1 MRLPL
6 GGARF
11 IVPDFAFQR
20 AFRGNYLIMTV
31 RVRFAP
37 SPTGY
42 LHIGSAR
49 TALFNYLY
57 ARHTGGRFLL
67 RIEDTD
73 LARSTDES
81 TRSILDGLKWL
92 GFAPDEEIVFQ
103 SNNADKH
110 REAAKRLLAE
120 GKAYRDFTPKAE
132 PNDANVK
139 EAIKERA
146 RQQGG
151 DKNFRDNPYRDLSS
165 EESDAR
171 AATGEPFAI
180 RLKVPAEGKTSF
192 EDGVYG
198 LQERDYSETE
208 DLVLLRSDGH
218 PLYNLAVVLDDIEMQ
233 ITDVIRGQDHLT
245 NTHKQ
250 LLIYSALDAEPPRF
264 SHLPLIMAPNK
275 GKLSKRKHGEVV
287 SMTTYR
293 DAGFVAAAFR
303 NFLALLGWSASEEK
317 EIYSLAELIKK
328 FTLEGIHRSNAVFNF
343 HEGDPKRWTDDKAI
357 WMNAEYIRTMPL
369 SELLPLVKTELKA
382 NKLWREEYEP
392 DGRALMTSISSTS
405 SQAFESAT
413 EIGDRPESIAI
424 DRPRYGSHDWFVS
437 TVDLIRARFFTLK
450 DFSTQGRAYFSEDFD
465 FDPAAVAKN
474 LTKFP
479 ELQEWL
485 PELADRFEAE
495 LGEVASL
502 DGGASQPAAGQLP
515 LTDACCSDRFFES
528 NIEAVVKAFAEEKGT
543 KLGVIMNG
551 ARTLLTGVAVGPSM
565 LSVFETIGL
574 ERTLLR
580 LRSQVAWNN

>member
-1 MRLPL
+1 
-6 GGARF
+6 
-11 IVPDFAFQR
+11 
-20 AFRGNYLIMTV
+20 
-31 RVRFAP
+31 
-37 SPTGY
+37 

-73 LARSTDES
+73 IARSTEES

-103 SNNADKH
+103 SDNADKH

-120 GKAYRDFTPKAE
+120 GKAYRDFTPKVEAS
-132 PNDANVK
+132 DTTVK
-139 EAIKERA
+139 DAIKERA

-151 DKNFRDNPYRDLSS
+151 DKNFRDNPYRDLSG

-171 AATGEPFAI
+171 AAAGEPFAI
-180 RLKVPAEGKTSF
+180 RLKVPTEGKTSF

-198 LQERDYSETE
+198 LQERDYSDTE

-218 PLYNLAVVLDDIEMQ
+218 PLYNFAVVLDDIEMG

-250 LLIYSALDAEPPRF
+250 LLIYSALGSRPPRF
-264 SHLPLIMAPNK
+264 AHLPLIMAPNK

-303 NFLALLGWSASEEK
+303 NFLALLGWSAGEEK
-317 EIYSLAELIKK
+317 EIYSLDELVKK

-343 HEGDPKRWTDDKAI
+343 KENDPRHWTDDKAI

-369 SELLPLVKTELKA
+369 SELLPLVKAELKA
-382 NKLWREEYEP
+382 SKLWREEYEP

-405 SQAFESAT
+405 AQAFESAT
-413 EIGDRPESIAI
+413 EISDRPESIAI
-424 DRPRYGSHDWFVS
+424 DRPRYGSHDWFVH

-450 DFSTQGRAYFSEDFD
+450 DFSSQGRAYFSEDFD

-502 DGGASQPAAGQLP
+502 DGSADQPAVGKLP

-574 ERTLLR
+574 ERTLMR
-580 LRSQVAWNN
+580 LRSKVAWG

>member
-1 MRLPL
+1 
-6 GGARF
+6 
-11 IVPDFAFQR
+11 
-20 AFRGNYLIMTV
+20 MTT

-57 ARHTGGRFLL
+57 ARHTGGKFLL

-81 TRSILDGLKWL
+81 TRSILEGLEWL

-103 SNNADKH
+103 SNNAEKH
-110 REAAKRLLAE
+110 RATARRLLEE

-139 EAIKERA
+139 DAIKERA
-146 RQQGG
+146 RAGQGE
-151 DKNFRDNPYRDLSS
+151 KNMRDNEYRELPN

-171 AATGEPFAI
+171 AAAGESFAI
-180 RLKVPAEGKTSF
+180 RLKVAEIGKTSF
-192 EDGVYG
+192 EDAVYG
-198 LQERDYSETE
+198 LQERDYAETE

-218 PLYNLAVVLDDIEMQ
+218 PLYNLAVVCDDIEME
-233 ITDVIRGQDHLT
+233 ITHVIRGQDHLT

-250 LLIYSALDAEPPRF
+250 ILIYEALGMTPPTF
-264 SHLPLIMAPNK
+264 AHLPLIMAPNK

-303 NFLALLGWSASEEK
+303 NFLALLGWSAGEEQ
-317 EIYSLAELIKK
+317 EIYSLDELVTK
-328 FTLEGIHRSNAVFNF
+328 FSLDGIHRSNAVFNF
-343 HEGDPKRWTDDKAI
+343 HPDDPRKWTDDKAI
-357 WMNAEYIRTMPL
+357 WMNAEYLRTMPL
-369 SELLPLVKTELKA
+369 DQLLPLVKPELKA
-382 NKLWREEYEP
+382 AKLWRDEYE
-392 DGRALMTSISSTS
+392 DEDKVW
-405 SQAFESAT
+405 FENT
-413 EIGDRPESIAI
+413 IN
-424 DRPRYGSHDWFVS
+424 
-437 TVDLIRARFFTLK
+437 LIRQRFFTLK
-450 DFSTQGRAYFSEDFD
+450 DFSTQGRAYFSEDYD
-465 FDPAAVAKN
+465 FDPAAIEKN
-474 LTKFP
+474 LAKFP
-479 ELQEWL
+479 DLRSWL
-485 PELADRFEAE
+485 PELAGRFE
-495 LGEVASL
+495 GEF
-502 DGGASQPAAGQLP
+502 GKRPY
-515 LTDACCSDRFFES
+515 TEE
-528 NIEAVVKAFAEEKGT
+528 NIEMVVKAFTEEKGT

-574 ERTLLR
+574 ERTIMR
-580 LRSQVAWNN
+580 LRSQVAFAESRSI